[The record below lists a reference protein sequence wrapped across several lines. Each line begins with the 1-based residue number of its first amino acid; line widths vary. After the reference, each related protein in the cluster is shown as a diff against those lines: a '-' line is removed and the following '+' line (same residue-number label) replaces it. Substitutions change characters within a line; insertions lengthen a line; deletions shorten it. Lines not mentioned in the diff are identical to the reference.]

1 MSDEGDDE
9 ANIDIKIVAGLIH
22 GRVMGLPFEVAG
34 RMASLLGAW
43 QVEFNGTQNLDLN
56 VELFKERYER
66 EFGSAF

>member
-1 MSDEGDDE
+1 
-9 ANIDIKIVAGLIH
+9 
-22 GRVMGLPFEVAG
+22 MGLPFEVAG

-66 EFGSAF
+66 EFGRAF